1 MAGSVSYLSPVKKAR
16 AKTARPS
23 EKQSTEKQP
32 SEKACVPAQSEPDY
46 AELHML
52 SNFTFLEGGS
62 HPEELVLRAAEL
74 GYRAVAITDECT
86 LSGAVRAHIE
96 AKVQGIKLLV
106 GSRFKVEER
115 LIILLAMDR
124 QGYAQICE
132 LITRARRRA
141 QKGSYQLSRADF
153 EQGAEQGL
161 ERCLCL
167 LQPGP
172 AITDLEAESNWLAE
186 HFAQRGWLLA
196 ERLLDSDDGWRYERI
211 ADWAR
216 AKSAP
221 CVAAGAVLM
230 HSAKRKP
237 LQDMLRAI
245 RLCQPIDQC
254 GWALAANAEG
264 ALRSRK
270 KLAQL
275 YTPELLQETLRV
287 ADACHFSLDE
297 LRYEYPAELV
307 PEGLTAAEHLRALVE
322 EGVVQRFPDGVPQ
335 KVRDLIEHELSV
347 IAQLR
352 YEPYF
357 LTIDDIVR
365 FARSQ
370 GILCQGRGSAAN
382 SVVCYCLHITEV
394 NPLKVNLLFERF
406 ISPERNEPP
415 DIDVDFEHQRREEVI
430 QYIYSRYGRD
440 RAGLAAAITTY
451 RTRSAL
457 RDAGKAL
464 GFDEQYIAWLL
475 SQLDR
480 RDRTQNW
487 FEQLESLLGEKRSER
502 MQWLLVL
509 VQQLLGFPRH
519 LTQHVGGF
527 VISAG
532 PLHQL
537 VPIENAAM
545 AERTLIQWDKNDL
558 EALGL
563 LKVDVLALGMLSAI
577 QGALRMMS
585 ERDAK
590 LWRLQDIPLE
600 DPDVYEMLSQG
611 DSMGVFQ
618 VESRAQMNMLPRL
631 QPRTYYDLVIEI
643 AIVRP
648 GPIQGDMVHPYL
660 RRRQGL
666 EEVIYPSDAVREVL
680 EPTLGVPIFQEQVIK
695 LAMVAAGF
703 TGGEADQLR
712 RSMAAWRRRGK
723 LTEWQERLTRG
734 MLERGYDLSF
744 AERICRQIEGFG
756 EYGFPESHAAS
767 FALLVYYSAWLKYY
781 EPAIFCAALL
791 NAQPMGFYSP
801 SQLVKDLRAHQ
812 NEVLP
817 VCINR
822 SSWLSTVEQID
833 GKTVLRLGLHRVR
846 NLSEQAGQQLVERR
860 PEKRGYQS
868 LAQLRRA
875 VSLNKGEWDALA
887 AADAL
892 HSLTGDRRSTRWALL
907 ESRPDLQ
914 LGESEFQVQES
925 VVLPQASA
933 QQELEEDYQHL
944 GLSLRGHPIALL
956 RSEGKLWRSRTAEE
970 LMHLTPGKPVRVCGL
985 VVCRQRP
992 GTASGVTFVTLED
1005 ETGNINLIVWQAT
1018 ARAQRQALIRARL
1031 LQVDGILQREGSV
1044 IHVVAGKLTDRTDL
1058 WQALDARSRD
1068 FH

>member
-1 MAGSVSYLSPVKKAR
+1 MAGSVSYLSAVKKQRTKALES
-16 AKTARPS
+16 ADKAESTASVAAP
-23 EKQSTEKQP
+23 Q
-32 SEKACVPAQSEPDY
+32 EPDY

-52 SNFTFLEGGS
+52 SNFTFLEGAS

-74 GYRAVAITDECT
+74 GYKAVAITDECT

-106 GSRFKVEER
+106 GSRFKVDGR

-124 QGYAQICE
+124 QGYAQLCE
-132 LITRARRRA
+132 LITRGRRRA
-141 QKGSYQLSRADF
+141 EKGSYQLALADF
-153 EQGAEQGL
+153 EQGL

-172 AITDLEAESNWLAE
+172 EIRDLEVESSWLAE
-186 HFAQRGWLLA
+186 HFPQRGWLLA
-196 ERLLDSDDGWRYERI
+196 ERLLDSDDGWRYQRI

-216 AKSAP
+216 DHKFP

-245 RLCQPIDQC
+245 KLCKPIDQC

-264 ALRSRK
+264 ALRSRQ

-275 YTPELLQETLRV
+275 YAPELLQETLRV
-287 ADACHFSLDE
+287 ANACDFSLDE

-307 PEGLTAAEHLRALVE
+307 PEGLSAAEHLRRLVE
-322 EGVVQRFPDGVPQ
+322 EGVLQRFPDGVPQ
-335 KVRDLIEHELSV
+335 KVRDLIEHELAV
-347 IAQLR
+347 IAQLN

-480 RDRTQNW
+480 RDRVHNW
-487 FEQLESLLGEKRSER
+487 FEQLETLLGEKRSER

-590 LWRLQDIPLE
+590 RWRLQDIPLE
-600 DPDVYEMLSQG
+600 DPQVYEMLSQG

-767 FALLVYYSAWLKYY
+767 FALLVYYSAWLKHY

-801 SQLVKDLRAHQ
+801 SQLVKDLREHKH
-812 NEVLP
+812 EVLP
-817 VCINR
+817 VCVNR
-822 SSWLSTVEQID
+822 SDWFSSIEQVN

-860 PEKRGYQS
+860 PPSEGYQN
-868 LAQLRRA
+868 LAQLRRI

-907 ESRPDLQ
+907 ESRPDLA
-914 LGESEFQVQES
+914 LGESEFEVQEG

>member
-1 MAGSVSYLSPVKKAR
+1 MAGSVSYLSAVKNRR
-16 AKTARPS
+16 AKAAESSDKPQFSAPATA
-23 EKQSTEKQP
+23 
-32 SEKACVPAQSEPDY
+32 AQEPDY

-52 SNFTFLEGGS
+52 SNFTFLEGAS

-74 GYRAVAITDECT
+74 GYKAVAITDECT

-124 QGYAQICE
+124 QGYAQLCE
-132 LITRARRRA
+132 LITRGRRRA
-141 QKGSYQLSRADF
+141 EKGCYQLTRADF
-153 EQGAEQGL
+153 EQGSAQDVGQGL
-161 ERCLCL
+161 NRCLCL

-172 AITDLEAESNWLAE
+172 EIADLEAESNWLAE
-186 HFAQRGWLLA
+186 HFTQRGWLLA
-196 ERLLDSDDGWRYERI
+196 ERLLDSDDGWRYQRI
-211 ADWAR
+211 ADWAHEHR
-216 AKSAP
+216 FP

-245 RLCQPIDQC
+245 KLCQPIDQC

-275 YTPELLQETLRV
+275 YAPELVQETVRV

-307 PEGLTAAEHLRALVE
+307 PEGTSAAQHLRELVE
-322 EGVVQRFPDGVPQ
+322 EGVVQRFPEGVPQ
-335 KVRDLIEHELSV
+335 KVRDLIEHELAV
-347 IAQLR
+347 IAQLN

-464 GFDEQYIAWLL
+464 GFDEQYVAWLL

-480 RDRTQNW
+480 RDRVHNW

-600 DPDVYEMLSQG
+600 DPEVYEMLSQG

-767 FALLVYYSAWLKYY
+767 FALLVYYSAWLKHY

-801 SQLVKDLRAHQ
+801 SQLVKDLREHKH
-812 NEVLP
+812 EVLP
-817 VCINR
+817 VCVNA
-822 SSWLSTVEQID
+822 SDWLSSIEQIN

-846 NLSEQAGQQLVERR
+846 NLSEQSGQQLVERR
-860 PEKRGYQS
+860 PVNGGYAN
-868 LAQLRRA
+868 LAQLRRT

-907 ESRPDLQ
+907 EGRPDLE
-914 LGESEFQVQES
+914 LGESEFEVQET

-956 RSEGKLWRSRTAEE
+956 RSEGKLWRSRTAAE
-970 LMHLTPGKPVRVCGL
+970 LMELSPGKPVRVCGL

-992 GTASGVTFVTLED
+992 GTAAGVTFVTLED

>member
-1 MAGSVSYLSPVKKAR
+1 MAGSVSYLAQYR
-16 AKTARPS
+16 AATKEPDP
-23 EKQSTEKQP
+23 QSTALPNE
-32 SEKACVPAQSEPDY
+32 QSLDY
-46 AELHML
+46 AELHMV
-52 SNFTFLEGGS
+52 SNFTFLEGAS
-62 HPEELVLRAAEL
+62 HPEELVQRAAEL
-74 GYRAVAITDECT
+74 GYSAVAITDECS
-86 LSGAVRAHIE
+86 LSGAVRAHTE
-96 AKVQGIKLLV
+96 AKVQGIKLLL
-106 GSRFKVEER
+106 GSRFIVEGR

-124 QGYAQICE
+124 KGYAQLCE
-132 LITRARRRA
+132 LITRGRRRA
-141 QKGSYQLSRADF
+141 QKGQYQLSLGDF
-153 EQGAEQGL
+153 EIGL
-161 ERCLCL
+161 DRCLCL
-167 LQPGP
+167 LQPGRDIDNP
-172 AITDLEAESNWLAE
+172 LVDWDWLEQC
-186 HFAQRGWLLA
+186 FGDRGWLLA
-196 ERLLDSDDGWRYERI
+196 ERLLDADDGWRYDRLV
-211 ADWAR
+211 ALQNVR
-216 AKSAP
+216 
-221 CVAAGAVLM
+221 CVVASAVLM
-230 HSAKRKP
+230 HSPKRKP
-237 LQDMLRAI
+237 LQDLLRAI
-245 RLCQPIDQC
+245 RLCTPIDRC
-254 GWALAANAEG
+254 GWALAANAE
-264 ALRSRK
+264 ASLRSLT
-270 KLAQL
+270 KLGQL
-275 YTPELLQETLRV
+275 YSQELLLQTLEV
-287 ADACHFSLDE
+287 ANRCHFSLDE

-307 PEGLTAAEHLRALVE
+307 PEGISPAAHLRALVE
-322 EGVVQRFPDGVPQ
+322 EGAQQRFPEGIPQ
-335 KVRDLIEHELSV
+335 KVRNLIEHELAV
-347 IAQLR
+347 IAQLN

-430 QYIYSRYGRD
+430 QYIYRRYGRD

-480 RDRTQNW
+480 RDRVQNW
-487 FEQLESLLGEKRSER
+487 FEQLEALLGEKRSER

-545 AERTLIQWDKNDL
+545 SERTLIQWDKNDL

-577 QGALRMMS
+577 QGALRMMA
-585 ERDAK
+585 ERDQRT
-590 LWRLQDIPLE
+590 WRLQDIPLE
-600 DPDVYEMLSQG
+600 DPQVYQMLSQG

-666 EEVIYPSDAVREVL
+666 EEVIYPSEAVREVL

-767 FALLVYYSAWLKYY
+767 FALLVYYSAWLKNY

-801 SQLVKDLRAHQ
+801 SQLVKDLRAHGEQ
-812 NEVLP
+812 VLP
-817 VCINR
+817 VCVNR
-822 SSWLSTVEQID
+822 SGWLSSVEQLN
-833 GKTVLRLGLHRVR
+833 GKTILRLGLHLVR
-846 NLSEQAGQQLVERR
+846 GLSEKSGQHLVERR
-860 PEKRGYQS
+860 SQQNGGAEGYQS

-875 VSLNKGEWDALA
+875 VSLHKGEWDALA

-892 HSLTGDRRSTRWALL
+892 HSLTGDRRASRWALL
-907 ESRPDLQ
+907 ESRPELE
-914 LGESEFQVQES
+914 LGESEFSVQES
-925 VVLPQASA
+925 VALPQASA

-956 RSEGKLWRSRTAEE
+956 REEGKLWRCRTAED
-970 LMHLTPGKPVRVCGL
+970 LTQLTPGKPVRVCGL

-1005 ETGNINLIVWQAT
+1005 ETGNINLVVWQAT

>member
-1 MAGSVSYLSPVKKAR
+1 MAGSVSYLSAVKKER
-16 AKTARPS
+16 AKTARSS
-23 EKQSTEKQP
+23 ETQP
-32 SEKACVPAQSEPDY
+32 SEKACVPVQSEPDY

-52 SNFTFLEGGS
+52 SNFSFLEGGS

-96 AKVQGIKLLV
+96 AKVQGVKLLV

-124 QGYAQICE
+124 QGYAQLCE

-141 QKGSYQLSRADF
+141 QKGSYQLTRADF
-153 EQGAEQGL
+153 EQGAEQCL

-172 AITDLEAESNWLAE
+172 EITDLEAESNWLAE
-186 HFAQRGWLLA
+186 HFPQRGWLLA
-196 ERLLDSDDGWRYERI
+196 ERLLDSDDGWRYQRI

-216 AKSAP
+216 AQGAP

-264 ALRSRK
+264 ALRSRI

-275 YTPELLQETLRV
+275 YPPELLQETLRV

-347 IAQLR
+347 IAQLH

-475 SQLDR
+475 SQLDK

-487 FEQLESLLGEKRSER
+487 FEQLEALLGEKRSER

-817 VCINR
+817 VCVNR
-822 SSWLSTVEQID
+822 SSWLSTIEQID

-846 NLSEQAGQQLVERR
+846 NLSEQAGEQLVERR

-875 VSLNKGEWDALA
+875 VALNKGEWDALA

-956 RSEGKLWRSRTAEE
+956 RSEGKLWRSRTAAE
-970 LMHLTPGKPVRVCGL
+970 LMELTPGKPVRVCGL

>member
-1 MAGSVSYLSPVKKAR
+1 MAGSVSYLSRYREKPLAGKESSTDKE
-16 AKTARPS
+16 PS
-23 EKQSTEKQP
+23 ASKEPQNAP
-32 SEKACVPAQSEPDY
+32 PAY

-52 SNFTFLEGGS
+52 SNFTFLEGAS
-62 HPEELVLRAAEL
+62 HPEELVLQAAEL
-74 GYRAVAITDECT
+74 GYSAVAITDECT
-86 LSGAVRAHIE
+86 LSGAVRAHME

-106 GSRFKVEER
+106 GSRFRVEGR
-115 LIILLAMDR
+115 LLILLAMNR
-124 QGYAQICE
+124 QGYAQLCE
-132 LITRARRRA
+132 LITRGRRRA
-141 QKGSYQLSRADF
+141 DKGSYQLTLSDF
-153 EQGAEQGL
+153 EQGL
-161 ERCLCL
+161 EGCLCL
-167 LQPGP
+167 LQPGRD
-172 AITDLEAESNWLAE
+172 ITDINADAQWLLQQ
-186 HFAQRGWLLA
+186 FGDRGWLLA
-196 ERLLDSDDGWRYERI
+196 ERLLDSDDGWRYDRLVELS
-211 ADWAR
+211 R
-216 AKSAP
+216 AKSLP
-221 CVAAGAVLM
+221 CVVAGAVLM

-264 ALRSRK
+264 YLRSLP
-270 KLAQL
+270 KLAKL
-275 YTPELLQETLRV
+275 YPVELLTETLRV
-287 ADACHFSLDE
+287 AERCHFSLDE

-307 PEGLTAAEHLRALVE
+307 PEGLSAAAHLRALVE
-322 EGVVQRFPDGVPQ
+322 EGALQRFPCGVPQ
-335 KVRDLIEHELSV
+335 KVRDLIEHELDV
-347 IAQLR
+347 IAQLK

-430 QYIYSRYGRD
+430 QYIYRRYGRD

-480 RDRTQNW
+480 RDRVQNW
-487 FEQLESLLGEKRSER
+487 FEQLETLLGEKRSER
-502 MQWLLVL
+502 MQWLLKL

-577 QGALRMMS
+577 QGALRMMA
-585 ERDAK
+585 ERDNK

-600 DPDVYEMLSQG
+600 DPQVYEMLSQG

-666 EEVIYPSDAVREVL
+666 EEVEYPSEAVREVL

-703 TGGEADQLR
+703 SGGEADQLR
-712 RSMAAWRRRGK
+712 RSMAAWKRRGK
-723 LTEWQERLTRG
+723 LTEWQERLTQG
-734 MLERGYDLSF
+734 MLQRGYDLSF

-801 SQLVKDLRAHQ
+801 SQLVKDLRAHGG
-812 NEVLP
+812 EVLP
-817 VCINR
+817 VCINA
-822 SSWLSTVEQID
+822 SDWLSTTEQVQ
-833 GKTVLRLGLHRVR
+833 GKTLLRLGLHRVR
-846 NLSEQAGQQLVERR
+846 GLSEQAGKQLVERR
-860 PEKRGYQS
+860 PKNLDATQGYETLS
-868 LAQLRRA
+868 QLRRS
-875 VSLNKGEWDALA
+875 VTLNRGEWNALA

-907 ESRPDLQ
+907 ESRPELA
-914 LGESEFQVQES
+914 LGESEFEVQES
-925 VVLPQASA
+925 VALPQASA

-944 GLSLRGHPIALL
+944 GLSLRGHPMALL

-970 LMHLTPGKPVRVCGL
+970 LAHLTPGKPVRVCGL

-1005 ETGNINLIVWQAT
+1005 ETGNINLVVWQAT
-1018 ARAQRQALIRARL
+1018 AQAQRQALIRARL

>member
-1 MAGSVSYLSPVKKAR
+1 MAGSVSYLSAVKKQR
-16 AKTARPS
+16 AKALES
-23 EKQSTEKQP
+23 ADNTE
-32 SEKACVPAQSEPDY
+32 SATRAAVPQEPDY

-52 SNFTFLEGGS
+52 SNFTFLEGAS

-74 GYRAVAITDECT
+74 GYKAVAITDECT

-96 AKVQGIKLLV
+96 AKVQGVKLLV
-106 GSRFKVEER
+106 GSRFKVDGR

-124 QGYAQICE
+124 QGYAQLCE
-132 LITRARRRA
+132 LITRGRRRA
-141 QKGSYQLSRADF
+141 EKGSYQLALADF
-153 EQGAEQGL
+153 EQGL

-172 AITDLEAESNWLAE
+172 EIRGLEVESCWLAE
-186 HFAQRGWLLA
+186 HFPQRGWLLA
-196 ERLLDSDDGWRYERI
+196 ERLLDSDDGWRYRRI

-216 AKSAP
+216 EHQFS

-245 RLCQPIDQC
+245 KLCKPIDQC
-254 GWALAANAEG
+254 GWVLAANAEG

-275 YTPELLQETLRV
+275 YAPELLQETVRV

-307 PEGLTAAEHLRALVE
+307 PGGLSAAEHLRTLVE
-322 EGVVQRFPDGVPQ
+322 EGVLQRFPDGVPQ
-335 KVRDLIEHELSV
+335 KVRDLIEHELAV
-347 IAQLR
+347 IAQLN

-475 SQLDR
+475 SQLDK
-480 RDRTQNW
+480 RDRVHNW
-487 FEQLESLLGEKRSER
+487 FEQLETLLGEKRSER

-585 ERDAK
+585 ERDDK
-590 LWRLQDIPLE
+590 RWRLQDIPLE
-600 DPDVYEMLSQG
+600 DPEVYEMLSQG

-767 FALLVYYSAWLKYY
+767 FALLVYYSAWLKHY

-801 SQLVKDLRAHQ
+801 SQLVKDLREHKH
-812 NEVLP
+812 EVLP
-817 VCINR
+817 VCVNR
-822 SSWLSTVEQID
+822 SDWLSSIEQIN

-846 NLSEQAGQQLVERR
+846 NLSEQAGLQLLERR
-860 PEKRGYQS
+860 PLNEGYQN
-868 LAQLRRA
+868 LAQLRRT

-907 ESRPDLQ
+907 EGRPDLA
-914 LGESEFQVQES
+914 LGESEFEVQEA
-925 VVLPQASA
+925 VVLPHASA

>member
-1 MAGSVSYLSPVKKAR
+1 MAGSVSYLSVVR
-16 AKTARPS
+16 
-23 EKQSTEKQP
+23 QP
-32 SEKACVPAQSEPDY
+32 PAQPKEEQPQALEQAPY
-46 AELHML
+46 AELHL
-52 SNFTFLEGGS
+52 VSNFTFLEGAS

-74 GYRAVAITDECT
+74 GYEAVAITDECT
-86 LSGAVRAHIE
+86 LSGAVRAHME

-106 GSRFKVEER
+106 GSRFRVEGR
-115 LIILLAMDR
+115 LFILLAIDR
-124 QGYAQICE
+124 QGYAQLCE
-132 LITRARRRA
+132 LITRGRRRA
-141 QKGSYQLSRADF
+141 QKGSYQLARADF
-153 EQGAEQGL
+153 EVGL
-161 ERCLCL
+161 DHCLCL

-172 AITDLEAESNWLAE
+172 DIESLEPEADWLSE

-196 ERLLDSDDGWRYERI
+196 ERLLDSDDGWRYQRLVEFSLERGI
-211 ADWAR
+211 
-216 AKSAP
+216 P
-221 CVAAGAVLM
+221 CAAGGAVLM

-245 RLCQPIDQC
+245 RLCIPIDRC

-270 KLAQL
+270 KLTKLYPPQLLAQ
-275 YTPELLQETLRV
+275 TIEV
-287 ADACHFSLDE
+287 AHRCSFSLDE

-307 PEGLTAAEHLRALVE
+307 PQGLTAKEHLRVLVE
-322 EGVVQRFPDGVPQ
+322 EGVLQRYPEGVPQ
-335 KVRDLIEHELSV
+335 KVRDLIEHELAIIS
-347 IAQLR
+347 QLK
-352 YEPYF
+352 YEAYF

-394 NPLKVNLLFERF
+394 NPVKVNLLFERF

-430 QYIYSRYGRD
+430 QYIYQRYGRD

-487 FEQLESLLGEKRSER
+487 FEQLEALLGERRSER
-502 MQWLLVL
+502 MHWLLTL

-585 ERDAK
+585 ERDHK
-590 LWRLQDIPLE
+590 HWRLQDIPLE
-600 DPDVYEMLSQG
+600 DPQVYEMLSQG

-666 EEVIYPSDAVREVL
+666 EEVVYPSDAVKEVL

-723 LTEWQERLTRG
+723 LTEWQNRLTQG

-801 SQLVKDLRAHQ
+801 SQLVKDLRAH
-812 NEVLP
+812 NVEVLP

-822 SSWLSTVEQID
+822 SGWLSSIELHG

-846 NLSEQAGQQLVERR
+846 NLSQRSAEQIVAKRPQQSERR
-860 PEKRGYQS
+860 FGYQS
-868 LAQLRRA
+868 LSQLRA
-875 VSLNKGEWDALA
+875 SVALNKAEWNALA

-892 HSLTGDRRSTRWALL
+892 HSLTGDRRATRWALL
-907 ESRPDLQ
+907 ESRPDLE
-914 LGESEFQVQES
+914 LGASEFRTQAPVS
-925 VVLPQASA
+925 LPQARP
-933 QQELEEDYQHL
+933 QEELEEDYQHL
-944 GLSLRGHPIALL
+944 GLSLRGHPIELL
-956 RSEGKLWRSRTAEE
+956 RSEGKLNRCRTAEE
-970 LMHLTPGKPVRVCGL
+970 LMLLTPGKPVRVCGL

-1018 ARAQRQALIRARL
+1018 AQAQRQALIRARL

-1044 IHVVAGKLTDRTDL
+1044 VHVVAGKLTDRTDL
-1058 WQALDARSRD
+1058 WQALDTRSRD